1 MPSHRTG
8 HNPGRA
14 ALRAGVLVA
23 VVLAWIGVAGLGGPA
38 IGSLSQVQENDNA
51 AFLPTDAESTQVSEL
66 QQEFT
71 GDEALPAFVV
81 AESGTDESLSEQ
93 DLGALGQLAESLPE
107 QPVTGDRTLEEF
119 LTNGQIPVI
128 PSEDGQAALLT
139 LSLDAATVDTYIND
153 ESATQLVVDSIRDAA
168 GQTQDQIGGND
179 SDAPTIQVTG
189 PAGLSADLSE
199 AFGAIDGLLLAVALG
214 VVLVILLIVYRSF
227 ILPFAVLLTSISA
240 LAAAG
245 LAVYHLADS
254 GALTLSG
261 QSQGILFILVVGAA
275 TDYGLLLTA
284 RYREELLV
292 HASRFTAMR
301 RAWRASVEPIAAS
314 AGTVILGVLCLLLSE
329 LNSNRS
335 LGPVAA
341 LGIAAAL
348 IAALTLLPALL
359 LAGRWVFYPR
369 IPRPAARHAAEDT
382 ARSQDG
388 HGGLWDRVAGL
399 VRRRPRRV
407 WVSTT
412 VALAVAAAFV
422 PTLSAGGTSQ
432 TDVFLTEVEAVSGQE
447 ALARHFPGGAGT
459 PASILAPEESLETV
473 TRVTENSDGISSV
486 SVVPEGD
493 SGAGAPGGPP
503 PDDDAEPRVVD
514 GVVEIQA
521 TLADEADSEAAID
534 TVRALRADLST
545 EVPEALVGG
554 ETATQ
559 VDTRDSATRDRT
571 LIIPV
576 VLFVVLAVLIVL
588 LRSLLAPVL
597 LMAANVLSFGS
608 ALGISA
614 LVFNHIFD
622 FPGADPVVPLFGFVF
637 LVALGIDYTI
647 FLMTRVREESKTA
660 DTRDG
665 VLVGLRRTGGVI
677 TSAGVVLAATFG
689 ALGVVP
695 LLFLAQLAFIVSL
708 GVLIDTLVVRSLLV
722 PALVYEIGDRVWW
735 PSRLSRRWAPKP
747 RHQSRTKSLRHAR
760 D

>member
-1 MPSHRTG
+1 MPPARHRAEHG
-8 HNPGRA
+8 PGRA
-14 ALRAGVLVA
+14 ILRAGVLIA
-23 VVLAWIGVAGLGGPA
+23 VVLAWMGVAGLGGPA

-51 AFLPTDAESTQVSEL
+51 AFLPTDAESTQVSDL
-66 QQEFT
+66 QEEFT
-71 GDEALPAFVV
+71 GDEELPAFVV
-81 AESGTDESLSEQ
+81 AESSTGEPLTEQ
-93 DLGALGQLAESLPE
+93 DLAALGELAESLPDE
-107 QPVTGDRTLEEF
+107 PVTGDRTLEQF
-119 LTNGQIPVI
+119 LTNGQIPLI
-128 PSEDGQAALLT
+128 PAEDEQAVLLT
-139 LSLDAATVDTYIND
+139 LSLDAAAVDTYIND
-153 ESATQLVVDSIRDAA
+153 ESATQLVVDGIREAA
-168 GQTQDQIGGND
+168 GQTQDQLSGSD
-179 SDAPTIQVTG
+179 ADAPTIEVTG

-199 AFGAIDGLLLAVALG
+199 AFGAIDGLLLTVALS

-227 ILPFAVLLTSISA
+227 ILPFAVLLTSVSA

-245 LAVYHLADS
+245 LAVYHLADA

-292 HASRFTAMR
+292 HSSRFTAMR
-301 RAWRASVEPIAAS
+301 RAWRASVEPILAS
-314 AGTVILGVLCLLLSE
+314 GGTVILGVLCLLLSE

-369 IPRPAARHAAEDT
+369 IPHPAGRHAASADPASPEEG
-382 ARSQDG
+382 R
-388 HGGLWDRVAGL
+388 GGLWNRIAGL
-399 VRRRPRRV
+399 VRHRPRRV
-407 WVSTT
+407 WVSTAA
-412 VALAVAAAFV
+412 ALAVAAAFV

-459 PASILAPEESLETV
+459 PASILAPEDSLDTV
-473 TRVTENSDGISSV
+473 TQLAESSDGISTV
-486 SVVPEGD
+486 SAVPEG
-493 SGAGAPGGPP
+493 GAEGGPAGGAPPEA
-503 PDDDAEPRVVD
+503 DAEPRVVD
-514 GVVEIQA
+514 GIVEVQA
-521 TLADEADSEAAID
+521 TLVDEADSEAAID
-534 TVRALRADLST
+534 TVRDLREDLST
-545 EVPEALVGG
+545 EVPEAMVGG

-559 VDTRDSATRDRT
+559 LDTREAATRDRT

-576 VLFVVLAVLIVL
+576 VLVVVLAVLIAL

-614 LVFNHIFD
+614 VVFNHVFD

-647 FLMTRVREESKTA
+647 FLMTRVREEAKTA
-660 DTRDG
+660 NTRDS
-665 VLVGLRRTGGVI
+665 VLIGLRMTGGVI

-708 GVLIDTLVVRSLLV
+708 GVLIDTLIVRSLLV
-722 PALVYEIGDRVWW
+722 PALVYQIGDRVWW
-735 PSRLSRRWAPKP
+735 PSRLSRRRSPTP
-747 RHQSRTKSLRHAR
+747 GQ
-760 D
+760 